1 MDVHKPKPV
10 HSWREF
16 LTEVGTIVLGILIAL
31 SLEQMV
37 ETWRVHRQYRE
48 AREAIREE
56 LGFDAFNIMR
66 RRAAAPCIARRIQ
79 EIGTL
84 LDQADDGKPF
94 TPVLWI
100 GDDVSYR
107 MRFSAEPD
115 AGRSGLFTPEEQQ
128 HFGVMY
134 GWLHALDV
142 SQDRERLAWA
152 RLRTLEGRA
161 RLSPELAAPL
171 RLALADAR
179 FETNRM
185 DMNMAF
191 LNRGA
196 QLYDIPL
203 ATHGTLNLAPEILP
217 LCLPTNTPLEEATR
231 RSLYPLQK

>member
-142 SQDRERLAWA
+142 SQDRERIAWA
-152 RLRTLEGRA
+152 RLRALEGRT
-161 RLSPELAAPL
+161 RLSLELTAQL

-179 FETNRM
+179 FEMERM
-185 DMNMAF
+185 NMNMAF
-191 LNRGA
+191 LKRA
-196 QLYDIPL
+196 AELYDIPL
-203 ATHGTLNLAPEILP
+203 ANHGVLNLAPEVNP
-217 LCLPTNTPLEEATR
+217 LCLPTNTPAEQGAR
-231 RSLYPLQK
+231 RSLYPVQK